1 MVKGPPDRIQQGG
14 GRGGRGRGIPS
25 WGGFLVEKN
34 ADGRVL
40 RSARSAGGLTRT
52 DVGVC
57 GSVGLVRGLGPLS
70 VERAY
75 GPVRRPFC
83 GAVGTLVATRPPT
96 EGRSPRTPAL
106 PLPCLRAR
114 YPDNVTTNFSD
125 TNRRGFGTAAAPE
138 GTAPAGAFLGEVQW
152 KGGGRGE
159 YWSEGVGGGGSSWV
173 RLEKGKG
180 LGVLLVVCPFG
191 AVRPIPRAPHT
202 FPSRPT
208 WP

>member
-1 MVKGPPDRIQQGG
+1 MERVRLTCSSDGSSRGSWRQVRTCRPALMVKGPPDRIQQGG

-25 WGGFLVEKN
+25 WEGFLVEKN

-138 GTAPAGAFLGEVQW
+138 GTAPAGAFLGEVRHNGRE
-152 KGGGRGE
+152 GGEVNIGARGWEGVVPVGCVWRRGRG
-159 YWSEGVGGGGSSWV
+159 
-173 RLEKGKG
+173 
-180 LGVLLVVCPFG
+180 
-191 AVRPIPRAPHT
+191 
-202 FPSRPT
+202 
-208 WP
+208 